1 MSENDA
7 HGSSG
12 TSKSGTGDVEL
23 IEVTVDA
30 QPDLYVAPPR
40 KANGSYAV
48 KAHRIEFS
56 ATVKVA
62 ETAAEGTWKVGWIQ
76 TIYPCSHS
84 VTYQSPSGPAQGKMT
99 ATVPAPVADGVSQED
114 TGHFAWSEHV
124 PDEGEAGQQVTATAD
139 DEPSVPFRKEH
150 DGKEAD
156 WMKGW
161 AAVATS
167 GSMSFG
173 TWLVAESPGGAI
185 EYLYHVDWHVD
196 FGTTLADGE
205 IVAATGKLAITKR
218 GPGQGDLKPCLSP
231 SVINDDPPRYQP
243 IRI

>member
-7 HGSSG
+7 HGSSI
-12 TSKSGTGDVEL
+12 TSKSGTRDVEL
-23 IEVTVDA
+23 IEVKVDA
-30 QPDLYVAPPR
+30 QPDLYVDPPR

-62 ETAAEGTWKVGWIQ
+62 ETAADGSWNVGWIQ
-76 TIYPCSHS
+76 TMYPCSHS

-99 ATVPAPVADGVSQED
+99 ATVPAPVADGIFQEN
-114 TGHFAWSEHV
+114 GHFAWSEHV
-124 PDEGEAGQQVTATAD
+124 PDVGEAGQQVTATAD

-161 AAVATS
+161 TAVATS
-167 GSMSFG
+167 GSMLFG

-185 EYLYHVDWHVD
+185 EYLYHVAWHID
-196 FGTTLADGE
+196 FGTTLADGK
-205 IVAATGKLAITKR
+205 IVAATGKLAITSK
-218 GPGQGDLKPCLSP
+218 GAGQGALKPCLSA
-231 SVINDDPPRYQP
+231 SVINDDPPRYEP
-243 IRI
+243 TRI